1 MLLILLPARPRQHP
15 RVQTPA
21 DDAPAASV
29 AEVFFVQSADGVNVG
44 ESGRTAPA
52 LLPRRGEV
60 VVAVLPEEALS
71 WLSIRVPKAPAAR
84 LNTALLG
91 MVEDQLL
98 DDGEHCHFALAPG
111 ARPGSTAWLAVTD
124 RAWLAGQLAA
134 LKAAGVE
141 VDRVVPVMAP
151 PEALGIEPE
160 MAPAGLA
167 RPSAFNEPGA
177 NRAAGAV
184 PVHVHLQTGAELADA
199 ELPTGGQSDEE
210 LVVSVASADGVAC
223 WPASGTLARRLLP
236 DPLPD
241 SCRCTASPAA
251 AAAADYWL
259 AGARARVE
267 ARVTMLSRAE
277 RMVEA
282 AASAWNLRQFSLA
295 VPNRGGTAL
304 RAGWNAWWGP
314 SWRPVRYGLAGLVV
328 VQLIGLNASAW
339 QQRSALAD
347 RRAAMVQL
355 LRASH
360 PQVRAVLDAP
370 LQMQRETETLR
381 AVAGRAGDS
390 DLEVLLQAAAS
401 AWPPNTPT
409 TSLSFEAGRLT
420 LASTDLRGPAAEA
433 LAARLRPAGWQVQ
446 ASDGS
451 VVISKASAA
460 KP

>member
-1 MLLILLPARPRQHP
+1 
-15 RVQTPA
+15 
-21 DDAPAASV
+21 
-29 AEVFFVQSADGVNVG
+29 
-44 ESGRTAPA
+44 
-52 LLPRRGEV
+52 
-60 VVAVLPEEALS
+60 
-71 WLSIRVPKAPAAR
+71 
-84 LNTALLG
+84 
-91 MVEDQLL
+91 
-98 DDGEHCHFALAPG
+98 
-111 ARPGSTAWLAVTD
+111 
-124 RAWLAGQLAA
+124 
-134 LKAAGVE
+134 
-141 VDRVVPVMAP
+141 
-151 PEALGIEPE
+151 
-160 MAPAGLA
+160 
-167 RPSAFNEPGA
+167 
-177 NRAAGAV
+177 
-184 PVHVHLQTGAELADA
+184 
-199 ELPTGGQSDEE
+199 
-210 LVVSVASADGVAC
+210 
-223 WPASGTLARRLLP
+223 
-236 DPLPD
+236 
-241 SCRCTASPAA
+241 
-251 AAAADYWL
+251 
-259 AGARARVE
+259 
-267 ARVTMLSRAE
+267 
-277 RMVEA
+277 MVEA